1 MKKLNYLTLAMIV
14 GLAVVWGMAPAVA
27 GHLNDLQANLASD
40 SSKLAE
46 QHFEKA
52 IKLLKQENFQDA
64 IAQYEEVIKLS
75 PQSQIAQD
83 AQYWIGQSYFRMGNY
98 DEALLIFGRLLK
110 ENPGSAIVPVTRLMM
125 SRVQQEKE
133 NVGLRAKRDEALDKK
148 AIVDPKTGAEFRK
161 IKVLTG
167 KSDVIEYVPSGVF
180 LSPNGKFL
188 LNNRIVIPLDGGEPF
203 DLVDK
208 PALRGIWSLDGKKV
222 AFYLEDAIWIIPV
235 SPETARPTGPAK
247 KLLDGRY
254 RFENPVSWSPNSEKI
269 VFTKRDEKT
278 QGDIWTLSINDGA
291 LIQITDDEAPEHGAS
306 WSPDGKTITYV
317 KGSETWAVSADG
329 GKPRKLIDSQGLV
342 FWSPDGRYLVL
353 MTKVYRP
360 NLFRLADQRL
370 FAIEPPEG
378 VGQFISWSPD
388 SKKLLFYRSSYEYSV
403 ALRVVSSNGG
413 PTFELGRDLKL
424 WPYFHDWSPDSQW
437 VITAGQDRPLWMI
450 PLAGGEAVPIKVDR
464 DDHARRRDAPTDEL
478 TEGQFNMGSLS
489 PDCKRLLF
497 SLDRDDGKE
506 DLYVAPFSLEEARTT
521 GPPVEIL
528 KGWERHRGLRDY
540 SWSSDSQGVSL
551 IHKGNIWVTSVDKP
565 KLVQITDSA
574 EVEKLPV
581 WAPHGEM
588 IAHIAETKKGDNF
601 LRTVPVSGGEPRT
614 ILDPCYHYRYAW
626 SPDGKKLVA
635 ESKGVISVVTFPEGE
650 SRQVVNLGREGL
662 FRTWGFCWLPDGKSF
677 AFISQKGSEAPTRI
691 YVVPAEGGKITEL
704 AADDDN
710 WKDWLYPSP
719 DGKWISYDSE
729 GWVKARPE
737 GSIWEVNVEDLLKS
751 GKLK

>member
-1 MKKLNYLTLAMIV
+1 MKKLNYLTLAMV
-14 GLAVVWGMAPAVA
+14 TVLAVVWGVAPAVA

-64 IAQYEEVIKLS
+64 IAQYKEVIKLS

-133 NVGLRAKRDEALDKK
+133 NAKQRAKRDEASEKK
-148 AIVDPKTGAEFRK
+148 VIVDPKTGAEFRK
-161 IKVLTG
+161 IRVFTG

-188 LNNRIVIPLDGGEPF
+188 LNNRIVIPLEGGEPF

-208 PALRGIWSLDGKKV
+208 PALRGIWSPDGKKV
-222 AFYLEDAIWIIPV
+222 AFYLEDAIWVIPV

-254 RFENPVSWSPNSEKI
+254 RFQNPVCWSPDSERI
-269 VFTKRDEKT
+269 AFMRNDEKNL
-278 QGDIWTLSINDGA
+278 GDIWVLSINNGT
-291 LIQITDDEAPEHGAS
+291 LTQITDDDTPEHGPT

-317 KGSETWAVSADG
+317 KGSETWAVAADG
-329 GKPRKLIDSQGLV
+329 GKPRKLIDSGGLG
-342 FWSPDGRYLVL
+342 FWSPDGQYLAL
-353 MTKVYRP
+353 MTKMYKP
-360 NLFRLADQRL
+360 NLFRLADKRM
-370 FAIEPPEG
+370 FAIDPPQG

-388 SKKLLFYRSSYEYSV
+388 CKNLLFYRSSYDYSIT
-403 ALRVVSSNGG
+403 LRVVSSKGG
-413 PTFELGRDLKL
+413 PTFQLGRDLKL
-424 WPYFHDWSPDSQW
+424 WPYIHYWSPDSQW
-437 VITAGQDRPLWMI
+437 VITAGQDSPPWMI
-450 PLAGGEAVPIKVDR
+450 PLAGGEAVPIKM
-464 DDHARRRDAPTDEL
+464 DEL
-478 TEGQFNMGSLS
+478 VESQFNMGSLS
-489 PDCKRLLF
+489 PDCKRALF
-497 SLDRDDGKE
+497 SVDRDDGKE
-506 DLYVAPFSLEEARTT
+506 DLLVAPFSLEEARRT
-521 GPPVEIL
+521 GPAVEIL
-528 KGWERHRGLRDY
+528 KGWDRDRGLRDY
-540 SWSSDSQGVSL
+540 SWSSDSQRLAL
-551 IHKGNIWVTSVDKP
+551 IHQGNIWVTSVDKA
-565 KLVQITDSA
+565 KLVQITNTS
-574 EVEKLPV
+574 ELEKLPV
-581 WAPHGEM
+581 WSPNGEM
-588 IAHIAETKKGDNF
+588 IAFLAEVEQGRYV
-601 LRTVPVSGGEPRT
+601 LRVVPASGGEPRT
-614 ILDPCYHYRYAW
+614 ILDPCGLWDYAW

-635 ESKGVISVVTFPEGE
+635 ESNGVISVITFPEGKL
-650 SRQVVNLGREGL
+650 RQILDFDREGL
-662 FRTWGFCWLPDGKSF
+662 FRAWGFCWLPDGKRF

-704 AADDDN
+704 AADDDD

-729 GWVKARPE
+729 GWIKARPE

>member
-1 MKKLNYLTLAMIV
+1 MKRLSYLA
-14 GLAVVWGMAPAVA
+14 LAVVASMAVIGGILFAARTVVGRTQSNPAT
-27 GHLNDLQANLASD
+27 D
-40 SSKLAE
+40 SGKLAE

-52 IKLLKQENFQDA
+52 VKLLKQENFQDA
-64 IAQYEEVIKLS
+64 VALYEEVIKLS
-75 PQSQIAQD
+75 PQTQIAQD
-83 AQYWIGQSYFRMGNY
+83 AQYWIGQTYYRMGKY
-98 DEALLIFGRLLK
+98 DEALLIFKKLLK
-110 ENPGSAIVPVTRLMM
+110 EYPGSAIVPVTQLML

-133 NVGLRAKRDEALDKK
+133 NVKQRAKRDDALDKK
-148 AIVDPKTGAEFRK
+148 VIVDPKTGAEFRK

-167 KSDVIEYVPSGVF
+167 KSDVIDYVMSGVF

-188 LNNRIVIPLDGGEPF
+188 LNHKTAIPLDGQEPF

-208 PALRGIWSLDGKKV
+208 PALRSIWSPDGKKV
-222 AFYLEDAIWIIPV
+222 AFFLEDAIWVIPV

-254 RFENPVSWSPNSEKI
+254 RFENPVSWSPDSEKI

-317 KGSETWAVSADG
+317 KGSETWAVAVDG
-329 GKPRKLIDSQGLV
+329 GKPRKLIDRPGLV

-378 VGQFISWSPD
+378 IGQFLSWSSD
-388 SKKLLFYRSSYEYSV
+388 SKKLLFYRSSYDYSIN
-403 ALRVVSSNGG
+403 LRVVSSNGG

-450 PLAGGEAVPIKVDR
+450 PLAGGEAVPIEVDR
-464 DDHARRRDAPTDEL
+464 HDHARRRDAPMDKL

-506 DLYVAPFSLEEARTT
+506 DLYVALFSLEEARTT

-565 KLVQITDSA
+565 KLVQVTDSA

-635 ESKGVISVVTFPEGE
+635 ESKRVISVMTFPEGE

-662 FRTWGFCWLPDGKSF
+662 EGALGFCWLPDGKRF
-677 AFISQKGSEAPTRI
+677 AFIGQKGREAPTRI
-691 YVVPAEGGKITEL
+691 YVVPAEGGKIAEL

-710 WKDWLYPSP
+710 WKDWLFSSP

-729 GWVKARPE
+729 GTVKTRPE
-737 GSIWEVNVEDLLKS
+737 GSIWEVNVEDLLKE
-751 GKLK
+751 KK

>member
-1 MKKLNYLTLAMIV
+1 MKKSKYSALALLILLAAIGGIV
-14 GLAVVWGMAPAVA
+14 FAAGAFISRTQTNPATDT
-27 GHLNDLQANLASD
+27 G
-40 SSKLAE
+40 KLAE

-64 IAQYEEVIKLS
+64 IVQYEEVIKLS

-83 AQYWIGQSYFRMGNY
+83 AQYWIGQSYFRMGKY
-98 DEALLIFGRLLK
+98 DEALLIFNKLLK
-110 ENPGSAIVPVTRLMM
+110 EYPGSAIVPVTKLML

-133 NVGLRAKRDEALDKK
+133 NVKQRAKRDEALDKK
-148 AIVDPKTGAEFRK
+148 VIVDPETGAEFRK
-161 IKVLTG
+161 IKVLAG

-188 LNNRIVIPLDGGEPF
+188 LNNRIVIPLEGGEPF

-208 PALRGIWSLDGKKV
+208 PALRGIWSPDGKKV
-222 AFYLEDAIWIIPV
+222 AFFLEDAIWVIPV
-235 SPETARPTGPAK
+235 SPETGRPTGEAK

-254 RFENPVSWSPNSEKI
+254 RFQNPVSWSPDSERI
-269 VFTKRDEKT
+269 AFMRLDDEN
-278 QGDIWTLSINDGA
+278 QGDIWVLSINSGT
-291 LIQITDDEAPEHGAS
+291 LTQLTDDEAPEHGSS
-306 WSPDGKTITYV
+306 WSPDGKTITYM
-317 KGSETWAVSADG
+317 KGSEIWAVAADG
-329 GKPRKLIDSQGLV
+329 GKPRKLIDSQGWVSWSADSQWFV
-342 FWSPDGRYLVL
+342 FLARGY
-353 MTKVYRP
+353 KP
-360 NLFRLADQRL
+360 NLFRLADQRM
-370 FAIEPPEG
+370 FAIDPPQG

-388 SKKLLFYRSSYEYSV
+388 CKKLLFYRSSYDYSIN
-403 ALRVVSSNGG
+403 LRVVSSNGG

-437 VITAGQDRPLWMI
+437 IITAGQDRPLWMI

-464 DDHARRRDAPTDEL
+464 HDHARRRDAPTDEL

-497 SLDRDDGKE
+497 SLDRDDGRE

-540 SWSSDSQGVSL
+540 SWSSDSQGISL
-551 IHKGNIWVTSVDKP
+551 IHKGDIWVTSVDNP

-588 IAHIAETKKGDNF
+588 IAYIAETKQGNEI
-601 LRTVPVSGGEPRT
+601 LRTVPASGGETRT
-614 ILDPCYHYRYAW
+614 ILDPCQKWRYAW

-635 ESKGVISVVTFPEGE
+635 ESNGVISVITFPEGKL
-650 SRQVVNLGREGL
+650 RQILDFDREGL
-662 FRTWGFCWLPDGKSF
+662 FRARGFCWLLDGKSF

-704 AADDDN
+704 AADDDD

-737 GSIWEVNVEDLLKS
+737 GSIWEVNVKDLLK
-751 GKLK
+751 GMK